1 MKRTRIFLAMFVMA
15 IALIAVGCK
24 NKEGKL
30 DQEQEKRME
39 QHSFEE
45 NLLSYPSDF
54 EPFLSKVL
62 NNVSVKEKLSLGMLK
77 LEKGMEITYEKELPS
92 RIEVFSLNE
101 GKLPYDVYCLYKNKR
116 TFLMDGSMI
125 IVHGKASVKS
135 FTLEPFKKEW
145 KKDELQPILR
155 KYSLTVYIP
164 MGDYHVPA
172 LESYEEFMDVWDPDN
187 DIVFYIGEPRPDF
200 IAWEGNKPYL
210 MKKSGKFW
218 NERK

>member
-1 MKRTRIFLAMFVMA
+1 MKRTRIFLAMFIMA
-15 IALIAVGCK
+15 IALIAVGCG
-24 NKEGKL
+24 NKEEKP

-39 QHSFEE
+39 QQRFEE

-77 LEKGMEITYEKELPS
+77 LEKGMEITYEKELLS
-92 RIEVFSLNE
+92 RIETFSLNE

-116 TFLMDGSMI
+116 TFLMDGSRI
-125 IVHGKASVKS
+125 IVHRKASVKS
-135 FTLEPFKKEW
+135 FTLEPFKEEW

-155 KYSLTVYIP
+155 KYPLTVYIP

-210 MKKSGKFW
+210 MEKSGEFW